1 MELIDLRLF
10 GAEETADE
18 ATTTTEETTANT
30 EAQEETPSGLEGIDE
45 ETAREIMAQ
54 LPKEE
59 TDESAAEA
67 DSDTKQVSDSE
78 QDVSNKSIPYARFKE
93 VNDKSKTYAA
103 ENEQLKAELQ
113 RLKEQRQQQPP
124 ATTQATQAP
133 VQTQQP
139 PAEQQ
144 QQVRITPEFAA
155 TINNIAYQEAL
166 KMSGLTKEEVDVLE
180 FADENDPKL
189 QAWNAAKQF
198 ANTQTWNAV
207 HREFENRRTQ
217 QAKVVETHQKV
228 IGDYATFE
236 SEQMQQSDF
245 EATKAHATGEYFNQL
260 SPLEQQT
267 LTDAWNRVER
277 KVCSPQDVM
286 VVKNYYIQAANDY
299 RSKNAKQ
306 VQTTPEQTLKQKA
319 EKLKQMERHPRA
331 EQVTGSNALLND
343 EETRAEMEKML
354 EGDWDKIPPDVQ
366 QKLLR
371 GYVLALWCPKGRIE

>member
-1 MELIDLRLF
+1 MEFIDLRLF

-18 ATTTTEETTANT
+18 STTTEETTTT
-30 EAQEETPSGLEGIDE
+30 EEQVETPSGLEGIDE

-54 LPKEE
+54 LPQEE
-59 TDESAAEA
+59 TEESAADA
-67 DSDTKQVSDSE
+67 DSDTKQVSISE

-113 RLKEQRQQQPP
+113 RLKEQRQQPP
-124 ATTQATQAP
+124 ATTQQQVPP

-144 QQVRITPEFAA
+144 LRITPEFAT
-155 TINNIAYQEAL
+155 TINNIAYEEAL

-180 FADENDPKL
+180 FAEPDDPKL
-189 QAWNAAKQF
+189 QAWNAAKQL

-217 QAKVVETHQKV
+217 QAKVLELHQQI
-228 IGDYATFE
+228 IGDYTSFE
-236 SEQMQQSDF
+236 SEQMKRPDF
-245 EATKAHATGEYFNQL
+245 EATKAYAVGEYFDQL
-260 SPLEQQT
+260 SPLEQQAVR
-267 LTDAWNRVER
+267 DAWTRVER

-286 VVKNYYIQAANDY
+286 VVKNYYAQASNAY
-299 RSKNAKQ
+299 RKNANQ
-306 VQTTPEQTLKQKA
+306 PQPPEQVLKQKN

-331 EQVTGSNALLND
+331 EQVNGSNAPVGAVT
-343 EETRAEMEKML
+343 EAELEKML

-366 QKLLR
+366 KMLLN
-371 GYVLALWCPKGRIE
+371 GNL

>member
-1 MELIDLRLF
+1 MEFIDLRLF

-18 ATTTTEETTANT
+18 STTTEETTTT
-30 EAQEETPSGLEGIDE
+30 EEQVDTPSGLEGIDE

-59 TDESAAEA
+59 TDESAADA

-78 QDVSNKSIPYARFKE
+78 QEVSNKSIPYARFKE

-113 RLKEQRQQQPP
+113 RLQEQRQQQPSAAP
-124 ATTQATQAP
+124 QATQAP

-144 QQVRITPEFAA
+144 LRITPEFAT
-155 TINNIAYQEAL
+155 TINNIAYEEAL

-180 FADENDPKL
+180 FAEPDDPKL
-189 QAWNAAKQF
+189 QAWNAAKQL

-217 QAKVVETHQKV
+217 QAKVMELHQQI
-228 IGDYATFE
+228 IGDYTSFE
-236 SEQMQQSDF
+236 SEQMKQPDF
-245 EATKAHATGEYFNQL
+245 EATKAYAVGEYFDQL
-260 SPLEQQT
+260 SPLEQQAVR
-267 LTDAWNRVER
+267 DAWARVER

-286 VVKNYYIQAANDY
+286 VVKNYYAQASNAY
-299 RSKNAKQ
+299 RKNANQ
-306 VQTTPEQTLKQKA
+306 SQPPEQVLKQKN

-331 EQVTGSNALLND
+331 EQVNGSNAPVGAVT
-343 EETRAEMEKML
+343 EAELEKML

-366 QKLLR
+366 KMLLN
-371 GYVLALWCPKGRIE
+371 GNL

>member
-1 MELIDLRLF
+1 MEFIDLRLF

-18 ATTTTEETTANT
+18 STTAEETTTTEE
-30 EAQEETPSGLEGIDE
+30 QVETPSGLEGIDE

-54 LPKEE
+54 LPQEE
-59 TDESAAEA
+59 TDESTADA
-67 DSDTKQVSDSE
+67 DSDTKQVSGSE

-103 ENEQLKAELQ
+103 ENEQLKAQLQ
-113 RLKEQRQQQPP
+113 QLQEQRQQPP
-124 ATTQATQAP
+124 AAQQQVTP
-133 VQTQQP
+133 PQTQQQP
-139 PAEQQ
+139 PVE

-155 TINNIAYQEAL
+155 TINNIAYEEAL

-180 FADENDPKL
+180 FADESDPKL

-217 QAKVVETHQKV
+217 QAKVMEMHQQV
-228 IGDYATFE
+228 IGDYTSFE
-236 SEQMQQSDF
+236 SEQMKQPDF
-245 EATKAHATGEYFNQL
+245 EATKAYAVGEYFNQL
-260 SPLEQQT
+260 PPLEQQA
-267 LTDAWNRVER
+267 LADAWARVER

-331 EQVTGSNALLND
+331 EQVTGSNAPAGTVT
-343 EETRAEMEKML
+343 EAELEKML

-366 QKLLR
+366 KMLLN
-371 GYVLALWCPKGRIE
+371 GNL

>member
-1 MELIDLRLF
+1 MEFIDLRLF

-18 ATTTTEETTANT
+18 SATTAEETTTTAEE
-30 EAQEETPSGLEGIDE
+30 QEETPSGLEGIDE

-59 TDESAAEA
+59 TDESTADA

-113 RLKEQRQQQPP
+113 RLKEQRQQPP
-124 ATTQATQAP
+124 AAQQQVTP
-133 VQTQQP
+133 PQTQQQP
-139 PAEQQ
+139 PIEQQ
-144 QQVRITPEFAA
+144 HQVRITPEFAA
-155 TINNIAYQEAL
+155 TINNIAYEEAL

-180 FADENDPKL
+180 FADDNDPKL

-207 HREFENRRTQ
+207 HREFEARRTQ
-217 QAKVVETHQKV
+217 QAKVLEMHQQV
-228 IGDYATFE
+228 IGDYTSFE
-236 SEQMQQSDF
+236 SEQMKQPDF
-245 EATKAHATGEYFNQL
+245 EATKEYAVGEYFNQL
-260 SPLEQQT
+260 SPLEQQAIR
-267 LTDAWNRVER
+267 DAWARVDR
-277 KVCSPQDVM
+277 KLCSPQDVL
-286 VVKNYYIQAANDY
+286 VVKNYYTQAANAY
-299 RSKNAKQ
+299 RSKNANQ
-306 VQTTPEQTLKQKA
+306 AQPPEQVLKQKN

-331 EQVTGSNALLND
+331 EQVNGSNAPAGAVT
-343 EETRAEMEKML
+343 EAELEKML

-366 QKLLR
+366 KMLLN
-371 GYVLALWCPKGRIE
+371 GNL

>member
-1 MELIDLRLF
+1 MEIIDLRLF

-18 ATTTTEETTANT
+18 ATTTTEETTAT
-30 EAQEETPSGLEGIDE
+30 EEQVETPSGLEGIDE

-54 LPKEE
+54 LPQEE

-78 QDVSNKSIPYARFKE
+78 QEVSNKSIPYARFKE

-113 RLKEQRQQQPP
+113 RLKEQRQQPP
-124 ATTQATQAP
+124 AAPQATQAP

-155 TINNIAYQEAL
+155 TINNIAHEEAL

-331 EQVTGSNALLND
+331 EQVNGSNAPAGTVT
-343 EETRAEMEKML
+343 EAELEKML

-366 QKLLR
+366 KLLLN
-371 GYVLALWCPKGRIE
+371 GNL

>member
-10 GAEETADE
+10 GAEGTADE
-18 ATTTTEETTANT
+18 STTTEETTTT
-30 EAQEETPSGLEGIDE
+30 EEQVETPSGLEGIDE

-54 LPKEE
+54 LPQEE
-59 TDESAAEA
+59 TEASAADA

-113 RLKEQRQQQPP
+113 RLKEQRQQPP
-124 ATTQATQAP
+124 AAPQATQAP

-144 QQVRITPEFAA
+144 LRITPEFAT
-155 TINNIAYQEAL
+155 TINNIAYEEAL

-180 FADENDPKL
+180 FAEPDDPKL

-217 QAKVVETHQKV
+217 QAKVLELHQQI
-228 IGDYATFE
+228 IGDYTSFE
-236 SEQMQQSDF
+236 SEQMKQPDF
-245 EATKAHATGEYFNQL
+245 EATKAYAVGEYFDQL
-260 SPLEQQT
+260 SPLEQQAVR
-267 LTDAWNRVER
+267 DAWTRVER

-286 VVKNYYIQAANDY
+286 VVKNYYAQASNAY
-299 RSKNAKQ
+299 RKNANQ
-306 VQTTPEQTLKQKA
+306 SQPPEQVLKQKN

-331 EQVTGSNALLND
+331 EQVNGSNAPVGAVT
-343 EETRAEMEKML
+343 EAELEKML

-366 QKLLR
+366 KMLLN
-371 GYVLALWCPKGRIE
+371 GNL

>member
-10 GAEETADE
+10 GAEGTADE
-18 ATTTTEETTANT
+18 STTTEENTTT
-30 EAQEETPSGLEGIDE
+30 EEQVKTPSDLEGIDE

-54 LPKEE
+54 LPQEE
-59 TDESAAEA
+59 TDESTADA

-113 RLKEQRQQQPP
+113 RLKEQRQQPP
-124 ATTQATQAP
+124 ATTQQQAPP

-144 QQVRITPEFAA
+144 LRITPEFAT
-155 TINNIAYQEAL
+155 TINNIAYEEAL

-180 FADENDPKL
+180 FAEPDDPKL
-189 QAWNAAKQF
+189 QAWNAAKQL

-217 QAKVVETHQKV
+217 QAKVMELHQQI
-228 IGDYATFE
+228 IGDYTSFE
-236 SEQMQQSDF
+236 SEQMKQPDF
-245 EATKAHATGEYFNQL
+245 EATKAYAVGEYFDQL
-260 SPLEQQT
+260 SPLEQQAVR
-267 LTDAWNRVER
+267 DAWTRVER

-286 VVKNYYIQAANDY
+286 VVKNYYAQASNAY
-299 RSKNAKQ
+299 RKNANQ
-306 VQTTPEQTLKQKA
+306 SQPPEQVLKQKN

-331 EQVTGSNALLND
+331 EQVNGSNAPVGAVT
-343 EETRAEMEKML
+343 EAELEKML

-366 QKLLR
+366 KMLLN
-371 GYVLALWCPKGRIE
+371 GNL

>member
-18 ATTTTEETTANT
+18 STTTEETTTT
-30 EAQEETPSGLEGIDE
+30 EEQVDTPSGLEGIDE

-54 LPKEE
+54 LPQEE
-59 TDESAAEA
+59 TDESVADA

-113 RLKEQRQQQPP
+113 RLKEQRQQPP
-124 ATTQATQAP
+124 AATQATQAP

-144 QQVRITPEFAA
+144 VRITPEFAT
-155 TINNIAYQEAL
+155 TINNIAYEEAL

-180 FADENDPKL
+180 FAEPDDPKL

-217 QAKVVETHQKV
+217 QAKVMELHQQI
-228 IGDYATFE
+228 IGDYTSFE
-236 SEQMQQSDF
+236 SEQMKQPDF
-245 EATKAHATGEYFNQL
+245 EATKAYAVGEYFDQL
-260 SPLEQQT
+260 SPLEQQAVR
-267 LTDAWNRVER
+267 DAWTRVER

-286 VVKNYYIQAANDY
+286 VVKNYYAQASNAY
-299 RSKNAKQ
+299 RKNANQ
-306 VQTTPEQTLKQKA
+306 SQPPEQVLKQKN

-331 EQVTGSNALLND
+331 EQVNGSNAPAGAVT
-343 EETRAEMEKML
+343 EAELEKML
-354 EGDWDKIPPDVQ
+354 ELDWDKIPPDVQ
-366 QKLLR
+366 KMLLN
-371 GYVLALWCPKGRIE
+371 GNL

>member
-1 MELIDLRLF
+1 MEIIDLRLF

-18 ATTTTEETTANT
+18 STAIEETTTTEE
-30 EAQEETPSGLEGIDE
+30 QVETPSSLEGIDE

-54 LPKEE
+54 LPQEE

-78 QDVSNKSIPYARFKE
+78 QEVSNKSIPYARFKE

-113 RLKEQRQQQPP
+113 RLKEQRQQPP
-124 ATTQATQAP
+124 AATQATQAP
-133 VQTQQP
+133 AQTQHP

-155 TINNIAYQEAL
+155 TINNIAYEEAL

-180 FADENDPKL
+180 FADESDPKL

-217 QAKVVETHQKV
+217 QAKVMEMHQQV
-228 IGDYATFE
+228 IGDYTSFE
-236 SEQMQQSDF
+236 SEQMKQPDF
-245 EATKAHATGEYFNQL
+245 EATKAYAVGEYFDQL
-260 SPLEQQT
+260 SPLEQQAVR
-267 LTDAWNRVER
+267 DAWTRVER

-286 VVKNYYIQAANDY
+286 VVKNYYAQASNAY
-299 RSKNAKQ
+299 RKNANQ
-306 VQTTPEQTLKQKA
+306 AQPPEQVLKQKN

-331 EQVTGSNALLND
+331 EQVNGSNAPAGTVT
-343 EETRAEMEKML
+343 EAELEKML

-366 QKLLR
+366 KMLLN
-371 GYVLALWCPKGRIE
+371 GNL

>member
-1 MELIDLRLF
+1 MEFIDLRLF
-10 GAEETADE
+10 GAEGTADE
-18 ATTTTEETTANT
+18 STTTEETTTT
-30 EAQEETPSGLEGIDE
+30 EEQVETPSDLEGIDE

-54 LPKEE
+54 LPQEE
-59 TDESAAEA
+59 TEESAADA

-78 QDVSNKSIPYARFKE
+78 QDVSSKSIPYARFKE

-113 RLKEQRQQQPP
+113 RLKEQRQQPP
-124 ATTQATQAP
+124 ATTQQQAPP

-144 QQVRITPEFAA
+144 LRITPEFAT
-155 TINNIAYQEAL
+155 TINNIAYEEAL

-180 FADENDPKL
+180 FAEPDDPKL
-189 QAWNAAKQF
+189 QAWNAAKQL

-217 QAKVVETHQKV
+217 QAKVLELHQQI
-228 IGDYATFE
+228 IGDYTSFE
-236 SEQMQQSDF
+236 SEQMKQPDF
-245 EATKAHATGEYFNQL
+245 EATKAYAVGEYFDQL
-260 SPLEQQT
+260 SPLEQQAVR
-267 LTDAWNRVER
+267 DAWTRVER

-286 VVKNYYIQAANDY
+286 VVKNYYAQASNAY
-299 RSKNAKQ
+299 RKNANQ
-306 VQTTPEQTLKQKA
+306 SQPPEQVLKQKN

-331 EQVTGSNALLND
+331 EQVNGSNAPVGAVT
-343 EETRAEMEKML
+343 EAELEKML

-366 QKLLR
+366 KMLLN
-371 GYVLALWCPKGRIE
+371 GNL

>member
-1 MELIDLRLF
+1 MEFIDLRLF
-10 GAEETADE
+10 GAEETAE
-18 ATTTTEETTANT
+18 STTTEETTTT
-30 EAQEETPSGLEGIDE
+30 EEQVETPSGLEGIDE

-54 LPKEE
+54 LPQEE
-59 TDESAAEA
+59 TEESAADA

-113 RLKEQRQQQPP
+113 RLKEQRQQPP
-124 ATTQATQAP
+124 ATTQQQVPP

-144 QQVRITPEFAA
+144 LRITPEFAT
-155 TINNIAYQEAL
+155 TINNIAYEEAL

-180 FADENDPKL
+180 FAEPDDPKL
-189 QAWNAAKQF
+189 QAWNAAKQL

-217 QAKVVETHQKV
+217 QAKVLELHQQI
-228 IGDYATFE
+228 IGDYTSFE
-236 SEQMQQSDF
+236 SEQMKQPDF
-245 EATKAHATGEYFNQL
+245 EATKAYAVGEYFDQL
-260 SPLEQQT
+260 SPLEQQAVR
-267 LTDAWNRVER
+267 DAWTRVER

-286 VVKNYYIQAANDY
+286 VVKNYYAQASNAY
-299 RSKNAKQ
+299 RKNANQ
-306 VQTTPEQTLKQKA
+306 SQPPEQVLKQKN

-331 EQVTGSNALLND
+331 EQVNGSNAPVGAVT
-343 EETRAEMEKML
+343 EAELEKML

-366 QKLLR
+366 KMLLN
-371 GYVLALWCPKGRIE
+371 GNL